1 MANKTKVRIHPFFNS
16 NLTATMSISL
26 VLFLVGLVTILSLL
40 ANDLS
45 VFVKENINF
54 SIMLDDGTTEA

>member
-1 MANKTKVRIHPFFNS
+1 MANKPKVRIHPFLNS

-26 VLFLVGLVTILSLL
+26 MLFLVGLVTILSLL